1 MLLKGAKPGPLHG
14 LSRELMEKAGR
25 ISSRAGVKV
34 IVDVDPV
41 DML

>member
-1 MLLKGAKPGPLHG
+1 
-14 LSRELMEKAGR
+14 LMEKAGR
-25 ISSRAGVKV
+25 ISSRAGAKV